1 MFEYNQNGMLG
12 LLPEVQRD
20 ATSPMPTAEAYYHLG
35 LTYIAQRTVFEA
47 QEAILDFQK
56 SARCYKRLAQTNLI
70 NGDYEV
76 ARKYLMALKKTLF
89 YSHWANETLALLGNE
104 KAIAEHPEYGTLRSF
119 AMKND
124 FYFSDNVT
132 PSVLESLYLNNKD
145 NLLAYQYMMAS
156 FILSGDRE
164 SFFKYTQNK

>member
-1 MFEYNQNGMLG
+1 
-12 LLPEVQRD
+12 
-20 ATSPMPTAEAYYHLG
+20 
-35 LTYIAQRTVFEA
+35 
-47 QEAILDFQK
+47 
-56 SARCYKRLAQTNLI
+56 
-70 NGDYEV
+70 
-76 ARKYLMALKKTLF
+76 MALKKTLF

-156 FILSGDRE
+156 FILTGDRE